1 MKSVNHRRV
10 RRAIHHTTSSDTPMQ
25 MNDEI
30 REPNALNTPERSGD
44 GFVRASILFLWSQ
57 KKSSVEGGECTQSV
71 LDQILADELL

>member
-1 MKSVNHRRV
+1 MGLSADSEDVVNMKSVNHRRV

-57 KKSSVEGGECTQSV
+57 KKKQC
-71 LDQILADELL
+71 